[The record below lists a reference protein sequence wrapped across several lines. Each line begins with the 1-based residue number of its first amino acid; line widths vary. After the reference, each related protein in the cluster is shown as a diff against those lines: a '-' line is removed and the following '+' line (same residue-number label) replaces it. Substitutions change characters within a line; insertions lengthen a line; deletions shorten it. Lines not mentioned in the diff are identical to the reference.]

1 MAHVMDLF
9 DLSGKFAVVTGAGTG
24 LGKQMA
30 LALAEAGASV
40 AIAARRMELC
50 QQAADEVSAV
60 GPRGLAVRM
69 DVTQPDQVRA
79 MVGTVLEEFG
89 TIDIV
94 VNNAATLRIA
104 PIESHRLDE
113 WQRVMDTNVKG
124 VFTVCQAVGQVMGGN
139 RRGKIINIASV
150 YGQVGIDS
158 SLYTGSGAR
167 FDMPAYCASKGAVIA
182 LTRDLAT
189 NWARCNINVNA
200 ITPGMCMTELT
211 REFVPEETI
220 RNLEMR
226 TPLGRFGEGEDL
238 KGAVVYLASSA
249 SDFVTGHNL
258 VVDGGWLAW

>member
-40 AIAARRMELC
+40 AIASRRMELC
-50 QQAADEVSAV
+50 RQAADEVSAV
-60 GPRGLAVRM
+60 GPRGLAVCM
-69 DVTQPDQVRA
+69 DVTEPDQVRA
-79 MVGTVLEEFG
+79 MVRTVLEEFG

-94 VNNAATLRIA
+94 VNNAATLHIA

-113 WQRVMDTNVKG
+113 WQRVMDTNVTG
-124 VFTVCQAVGQVMGGN
+124 VFTVCQAVGQVMSRN
-139 RRGKIINIASV
+139 KRGKIINIASV

-158 SLYTGSGAR
+158 SLYTGGGTR
-167 FDMPAYCASKGAVIA
+167 FDMPAYSASKGAVIA

-189 NWARCNINVNA
+189 NWAPYNINVNA